1 MSESSVLRQIDRV
14 QIASFST
21 YSEAESA
28 VDYLSDR
35 RFPVNRVAIVG
46 HDVKYVEQVVG
57 RMNYGRAALSGAI
70 NGGLLGAFFGW
81 IFGLLDWIRPLVA
94 SLQLAAYGLAFG
106 AVIGALLG
114 LVLYALQRGRRD
126 FAAIRGLQPTR
137 YDVVADAEV
146 ADDAVRL
153 LRERRIG

>member
-1 MSESSVLRQIDRV
+1 MSESSVLRQLDRV
-14 QIASFST
+14 QVASFSN

-35 RFPVNRVAIVG
+35 KFPVDRVAIVG

-94 SLQLAAYGLAFG
+94 SLQLAAYGLVFG
-106 AVIGALLG
+106 AVLGALLG

-146 ADDAVRL
+146 ADDAARL

>member
-1 MSESSVLRQIDRV
+1 MSESSVLRQLDRV
-14 QIASFST
+14 QVASLRT

-35 RFPVNRVAIVG
+35 KFPVDRVAIVG

-94 SLQLAAYGLAFG
+94 SLQLAAYGLVFG
-106 AVIGALLG
+106 AVLGALLG

-146 ADDAVRL
+146 ADDAARL